1 MRFFF
6 NPIIFLFELVAFAIQ
21 AVVAYGML
29 VTICFAL
36 IIYGISTIPKEPIVE
51 ITKSD
56 RVCMKIE
63 GCKTF
68 PSAKTPEEYCPT
80 CVWDP
85 VKSEVSVEVVE
96 TFSFTPNCDM
106 ECPEPRA
113 E

>member
-21 AVVAYGML
+21 AVVAYGIL
-29 VTICFAL
+29 VTICIAL
-36 IIYGISTIPKEPIVE
+36 VIYGISTMPKDVE
-51 ITKSD
+51 ITKSE